1 MILTQTFFF
10 AGYADKVGV
19 GAGKGTNW
27 NVPLP
32 PGTGQDRY
40 LSAFTLVARL
50 IEFDPQWLI
59 VSAGFDTYI
68 DDPIGTFRL
77 TTATFEKIGRRI
89 RALDTPTLVVQEGG
103 YWAPDL
109 GRNIVA
115 FLKGLVNLS

>member
-1 MILTQTFFF
+1 
-10 AGYADKVGV
+10 
-19 GAGKGTNW
+19 
-27 NVPLP
+27 VPLP